1 MVIEPRK
8 KAANAHRR
16 KEGLLI
22 RATTKQ
28 EKQCRVRS
36 ETNDPCLRPAVVEV
50 RGVPFCEPCARE
62 QEAYFAIGEITGASS
77 TWLDDEE
84 SLVDMLEWLRRIR
97 RRRRTVGTH
106 EPDAA

>member
-1 MVIEPRK
+1 MVVEPRK

-62 QEAYFAIGEITGASS
+62 QEAYFAIGELTEVPDG
-77 TWLDDEE
+77 LREK
-84 SLVDMLEWLRRIR
+84 SLVELLNRM
-97 RRRRTVGTH
+97 RRTTWRRGVH
-106 EPDAA
+106 ADEPNAA